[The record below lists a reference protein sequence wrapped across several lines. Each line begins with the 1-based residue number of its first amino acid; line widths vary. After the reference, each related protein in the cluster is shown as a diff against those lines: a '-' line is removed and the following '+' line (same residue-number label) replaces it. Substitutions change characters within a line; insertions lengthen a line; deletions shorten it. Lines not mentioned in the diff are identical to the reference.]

1 MGEDCM
7 LWSYGKN
14 GCLIRIAL
22 LKYTK
27 DMISDKEKSYQ
38 DEIKTQIQTLKQQ
51 LQTVNMGFPLMNFNR
66 DIEIDKN
73 YPKLEGSLDY
83 E

>member
-1 MGEDCM
+1 MGEDCT

-27 DMISDKEKSYQ
+27 GIISDKEKSYQ
-38 DEIKTQIQTLKQQ
+38 EEIET
-51 LQTVNMGFPLMNFNR
+51 
-66 DIEIDKN
+66 
-73 YPKLEGSLDY
+73 
-83 E
+83 